1 MSNILTSA
9 QELALAL
16 FLETRRLQPRRT
28 MSDWVLIAFS
38 VMVVAA
44 GVFMLVTALCQFFEL
59 HISTQAASLASGL
72 VFLFLGFSGLLVVS
86 LVHKHRK
93 PKLDKLQQTLNST
106 LPVLLKDLCSGV
118 TGTLQENPKT
128 IILLAAVI
136 GFALAERNKKII
148 ESIAL

>member
-38 VMVVAA
+38 AMVVAA
-44 GVFMLVTALCQFFEL
+44 GVFMLVTALCQFYEL
-59 HISTQAASLASGL
+59 RMSIQAASLVSGL
-72 VFLFLGFSGLLVVS
+72 VFLFLGFAGLMAVS
-86 LVHKHRK
+86 FVQKRRK
-93 PKLDKLQQTLNST
+93 PKLDKLQQTLNNT
-106 LPVLLKDLCSGV
+106 LPVLLKDLCAGV

-136 GFALAERNKKII
+136 GFALAERNK
-148 ESIAL
+148 